1 MNIILIHQ
9 DEIQNHIFSF
19 SKNDARFQHI
29 QKVLKLSEKAQ
40 FKAGIIN
47 GKKGL
52 ARITCFSAEMLTAR
66 FETYDAPLPPPEV
79 KLILGFPRPIQLRR
93 IIRDITCLG
102 IDSLYLTGT
111 ALGEKSYLSAD
122 IATDEALYR
131 LLLDGCAQAGQ
142 TYVPAVYKAHSVRQL
157 LSVYGVSM
165 QIAGAKALV
174 DLYTPFYASQV
185 CSSPQQNAFEPSHT
199 PPRFAP
205 LTALPWQQGTPLWLA
220 IGSERGWTDEER
232 VLFLENGFA
241 PYGMGSRILRTETA
255 AAAALAVSLAQAGY
269 WEL

>member
-1 MNIILIHQ
+1 MNIILVSQ
-9 DEIQNHIFSF
+9 DEIQNHTFSF

-29 QKVLKLSEKAQ
+29 QNVLKLSERAQ

-47 GKKGL
+47 GTKGL
-52 ARITCFSAEMLTAR
+52 ACITGFSSEMLTAR
-66 FETYDAPLPPPEV
+66 FETYEDTLPPPEV

-122 IATDEALYR
+122 IAADEALYR
-131 LLLDGCAQAGQ
+131 LFLDGCAQAGQ
-142 TYVPAVYKAHSVRQL
+142 TYVPAVYKAYSVRHL
-157 LSVYGVSM
+157 LSVYGKSM
-165 QIAGAKALV
+165 QTAGSKALV

-185 CSSPQQNAFEPSHT
+185 CSSPNSLEQPGI

-205 LTALPWQQGTPLWLA
+205 LTALPWKRGTALWLA
-220 IGSERGWTDEER
+220 IGNERGWTDEER
-232 VLFLENGFA
+232 ALFLENGFA

>member
-1 MNIILIHQ
+1 MNIILVSQ
-9 DEIQNHIFSF
+9 DEIQNHTFSF

-29 QKVLKLSEKAQ
+29 RNVLKLSEKAQ
-40 FKAGIIN
+40 FKAGIVN

-52 ARITCFSAEMLTAR
+52 ARITCFSSEALTAC
-66 FETYDAPLPPPEV
+66 FETYEDSLPPPEV

-111 ALGEKSYLSAD
+111 ALGEKSYANAD
-122 IATDEALYR
+122 IAADDALYR

-142 TYVPAVYKAHSVRQL
+142 TSVPAVYKAYSVRHL
-157 LSVYGVSM
+157 LGVYGKSM
-165 QIAGAKALV
+165 QTAGTKALV
-174 DLYTPFYASQV
+174 DLYVPFYALQAGS
-185 CSSPQQNAFEPSHT
+185 CPLQNTSEPLHML
-199 PPRFAP
+199 PRFAP
-205 LTALPWQQGTPLWLA
+205 LTALAWKRGTPLWLA

-232 VLFLENGFA
+232 ALFLEHGFA